1 LTEHDM
7 QTPAV
12 ADRRLRRR
20 GARFVAAVGVALA
33 ATLATTLLTAVA
45 ADAVTVKPAVSAKPV
60 KPVAAAP
67 TRFGAAIW
75 PVDGESYQSALA
87 RSDKNYGRM
96 DVTRVFYPGL
106 PAAWPGTAGVSGRHV
121 VVSFKAVPKDVL
133 AGKHDAALKK
143 WFKTA
148 PTNRDVDWIYF
159 HEPENDIEAGAF
171 TATDYRNAFRRIAG
185 FAEQAK
191 NPRLKATVNLMCWT
205 YNKNSKRSW
214 KDYYPGGDVVDVMA
228 FDCYNTSAKSGKY
241 VDPAKIYG
249 AAIANARALGKPF
262 GIAETGSLVV
272 KGDTGAKGRAAWLD
286 RAATYLRAQ
295 KARYVTYFDC
305 TVGGEYRL
313 LDRGAQA
320 VWKKHVTAF

>member
-1 LTEHDM
+1 LTEHDT
-7 QTPAV
+7 QTQA
-12 ADRRLRRR
+12 AARRPLRR
-20 GARFVAAVGVALA
+20 GSRFVATVGVALA
-33 ATLATTLLTAVA
+33 ATMATTLLTATA
-45 ADAVTVKPAVSAKPV
+45 ADAGTVKPAKARTKA
-60 KPVAAAP
+60 VATAES

-185 FAEQAK
+185 FAKQAK

-205 YNKNSKRSW
+205 YNKNSQRSW

-262 GIAETGSLVV
+262 GIAETGSTVV
-272 KGDTGAKGRAAWLD
+272 TADTGAKGRAAWLD
-286 RAATYLRAQ
+286 KAATYLSAQ
-295 KARYVTYFDC
+295 NARFVTYFDC

-313 LDRGAQA
+313 LDKGSQTI
-320 VWKKHVTAF
+320 WKKHIAKA